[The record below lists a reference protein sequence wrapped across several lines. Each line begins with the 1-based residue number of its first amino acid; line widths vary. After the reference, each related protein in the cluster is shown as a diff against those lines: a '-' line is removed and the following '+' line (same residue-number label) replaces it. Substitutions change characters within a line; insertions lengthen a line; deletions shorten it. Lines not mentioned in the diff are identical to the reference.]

1 MAKSGTEGA
10 APASGGW
17 RFRAGIAMFIAATAL
32 WLIVPLAALAGA
44 PSGRIAALTGIV
56 FVGNKVMLLACIAIM
71 GKAGFQRLKS
81 LVFGYAKGL
90 APGGFGWLGRLDPL
104 GRLGGTG
111 APAVP
116 VGPVG
121 PVRHAIGLVMFCV
134 PLVWAVFGAYVDL
147 FWPGLRPNVWP
158 LQALGDAVLI
168 ASFFVLGGEFWNKIR
183 ALFVRSAT
191 VVDARD

>member
-1 MAKSGTEGA
+1 
-10 APASGGW
+10 
-17 RFRAGIAMFIAATAL
+17 MFIAATAL

-44 PSGRIAALTGIV
+44 PSGRIAALTGVV

-81 LVFGYAKGL
+81 LMFAYAKGL
-90 APGGFGWLGRLDPL
+90 AQGGV
-104 GRLGGTG
+104 GRLGRVGGTG
-111 APAVP
+111 GPGV
-116 VGPVG
+116 PVG
-121 PVRHAIGLVMFCV
+121 PVRHAIGLIMFCV
-134 PLVWAVFGAYVDL
+134 PLIWAVFGAYIDL

-183 ALFVRSAT
+183 ALFIRSAT